1 MSHTKEKKVEV
12 LVFAKEW
19 SIKELAEKLKI
30 EEDELEKIIKR
41 INEELNERPYY
52 ILYDKDS
59 KKLRF
64 EVKKEYLPIVK
75 ELIKPELSELEL
87 KILSMIVSNYSY
99 SEIYKTFGAK
109 TKKVLE
115 KLEKEGWI
123 KIKKEGRFYRFILTK
138 KFKENFKIKNE

>member
-1 MSHTKEKKVEV
+1 MINNKKVEV
-12 LVFAKEW
+12 LIFAKEW
-19 SIKELAEKLKI
+19 NIKELAEKLKI
-30 EEDELEKIIKR
+30 KEKELEEIIKK
-41 INEELNERPYY
+41 INKELNERPYY

-138 KFKENFKIKNE
+138 KFKENFKIKND